1 LKAYLSAALIQWV
14 GSIGKRSPDPI
25 FPKSVVLAFVRATIC
40 MNDEKVL
47 EIRDLKTYFFTFEG
61 IAKAVDGVSYQLAKG
76 EPLGVVGESGC
87 GKSVTAL
94 SILRL
99 IPVPPGKVV
108 GGEILFKGEN
118 LLNLSEDE
126 MRKIR
131 GNRISMIFQEP
142 MTSLNPVFT
151 VGNQIQETLKLHQGL
166 SKKESLEKAVEMLK
180 LVNIPT
186 PERCVERYPH
196 ELSGG
201 MRQRVMIAMALACNP
216 EILIADEP
224 TTALDVTIQA
234 QILDL
239 MIKLKEELGMAI
251 ILITHNLGVIAEMVR
266 RVLVMYAGKIVEEAK
281 TKTIFENPQHP
292 YTMGLLKS
300 IPRLGD
306 KIRLGKIRLNEI
318 PGVVPSLYELPPGC
332 KFSTRCPLVMDI
344 CRGKEPPLQEIEESH
359 FSSCWLSNG

>member
-1 LKAYLSAALIQWV
+1 V
-14 GSIGKRSPDPI
+14 NDP
-25 FPKSVVLAFVRATIC
+25 VL
-40 MNDEKVL
+40 L
-47 EIRDLKTYFFTFEG
+47 EIKDLKTYFFTYEG
-61 IAKAVDGVSYQLAKG
+61 VAKAVDGVTYRLGKG

-99 IPVPPGKVV
+99 IPIPPGKVV
-108 GGEILFKGEN
+108 GGEIFFKGKN
-118 LLNLSEDE
+118 LLDLPEDE

-151 VGNQIQETLKLHQGL
+151 VGNQIQETFRLHQGL
-166 SKKESLEKAVEMLK
+166 SKRESLEKTVEMLQF
-180 LVNIPT
+180 VNIPT
-186 PERCVERYPH
+186 PEKCVERYPH

-201 MRQRVMIAMALACNP
+201 MRQRVMIAMALACRP

-239 MIKLKEELGMAI
+239 MTKLKEELGMAI
-251 ILITHNLGVIAEMVR
+251 ILITHNLGVIAEMVK

-281 TKTIFENPQHP
+281 TKTLFEDSQHP

-306 KIRLGKIRLNEI
+306 KFRLGKIRLTEI
-318 PGVVPSLYELPPGC
+318 PGVVPSLYNLPPGC
-332 KFSTRCPLVMDI
+332 KFSTRCPSVMDI
-344 CRGKEPPLQEIEESH
+344 CREKEPELKEIGEGH
-359 FSSCWLSNG
+359 YCSCWLTER

>member
-1 LKAYLSAALIQWV
+1 VI
-14 GSIGKRSPDPI
+14 
-25 FPKSVVLAFVRATIC
+25 LAFVRATTC

-108 GGEILFKGEN
+108 GGEIRE
-118 LLNLSEDE
+118 
-126 MRKIR
+126 
-131 GNRISMIFQEP
+131 NRISMIFQEP

-186 PERCVERYPH
+186 PERCVARYPH

-344 CRGKEPPLQEIEESH
+344 CRGKEPPLKEIEENH

>member
-1 LKAYLSAALIQWV
+1 MGV
-14 GSIGKRSPDPI
+14 
-25 FPKSVVLAFVRATIC
+25 
-40 MNDEKVL
+40 NDEAILDIKN
-47 EIRDLKTYFFTFEG
+47 LKTYFFTYEG
-61 IAKAVDGVSYQLAKG
+61 VSKAVDGISCQLAKG
-76 EPLGVVGESGC
+76 EPVGVVGESGC

-99 IPVPPGKVV
+99 IPVPPGKIV
-108 GGEILFKGEN
+108 GGEILFKGRN
-118 LLNLSEDE
+118 LLELSEDE

-166 SKKESLEKAVEMLK
+166 SKKEALEKSIEMLN
-180 LVNIPT
+180 LVNIAS
-186 PERCVERYPH
+186 PERCVERHPH

-239 MIKLKEELGMAI
+239 MNKLKEELGMAI
-251 ILITHNLGVIAEMVR
+251 ILITHNLGVITEMVR
-266 RVLVMYAGKIVEEAK
+266 RVLVMYAGKVVEEAK
-281 TKTIFENPQHP
+281 TRTLFGNPRHP
-292 YTMGLLKS
+292 YTIGLLKS
-300 IPRLGD
+300 VPRLGD
-306 KIRLGKIRLNEI
+306 KVRLGKVRLSEI
-318 PGVVPSLYELPPGC
+318 PGMVPSPYELPPGC
-332 KFSTRCPLVMDI
+332 KFSTRCPSVMGI
-344 CRGKEPPLQEIEESH
+344 CKEKEPQLKEVEKDH
-359 FSSCWLSNG
+359 FCSCWLTEQ